1 MRPRCH
7 TPLIGGGG
15 SGNMMNIKASAVDAI
30 IFGSRPGR
38 PTSRRA
44 TRERDSPDE
53 QWTAM
58 ARRLEDAGARFNAHM
73 ARDTEKPNWSAATG
87 FWQARSCRPWT
98 NPRAAVVTRPI
109 LGSGDAA
116 SVPEGCCLLETE
128 PDHTVLSW
136 RRGIDVVQVR
146 LTSDEFEAYRA
157 DGTIVD

>member
-1 MRPRCH
+1 
-7 TPLIGGGG
+7 
-15 SGNMMNIKASAVDAI
+15 MMNLKAMPADAI
-30 IFGSRPGR
+30 VFASKPSHRS
-38 PTSRRA
+38 SRRA
-44 TRERDSPDE
+44 AHERDGHDD
-53 QWTAM
+53 QWAAM

-73 ARDTEKPNWSAATG
+73 ARDTAKPKWTAATG

-109 LGSGDAA
+109 QGERDTA

-146 LTSDEFEAYRA
+146 LTSAEFDAYCA
-157 DGTIVD
+157 DGTIVE